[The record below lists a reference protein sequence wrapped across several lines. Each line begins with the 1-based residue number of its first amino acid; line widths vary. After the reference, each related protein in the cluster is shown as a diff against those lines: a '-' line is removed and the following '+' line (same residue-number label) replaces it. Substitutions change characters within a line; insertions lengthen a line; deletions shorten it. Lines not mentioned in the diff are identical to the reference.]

1 MKTLEDSIQ
10 LLNQKVY
17 ELLQQD
23 AVGNIKE
30 IKELSRV
37 IQRIKRAR

>member
-1 MKTLEDSIQ
+1 MKTLEDSIE

-17 ELLQQD
+17 ELLQED
-23 AVGNIKE
+23 TVGNIQQ
-30 IKELSRV
+30 IKELTRA

>member
-1 MKTLEDSIQ
+1 MKTLEDSIE

-17 ELLQQD
+17 ELLEED
-23 AVGNIKE
+23 AVANIKE
-30 IKELSRV
+30 IKELSRI

>member
-1 MKTLEDSIQ
+1 MKTLEDSIE

-17 ELLQQD
+17 ELLKED